1 MIERWE
7 QFDQALDA
15 MLAGGTS
22 EPQFGELL
30 ELAKHLRG
38 VPRHDFAGHLYDEL
52 RKELETMSTTAT
64 YKRAEFATVTPYI
77 AMKNAADVA
86 TFMGKTF
93 GAELVSET
101 KVPTGGTHREL
112 RMLGSMIMLGENTT
126 LPGALHVFV
135 DDVDATYER
144 AIAAGGKLLMGEQGK
159 PADRPYGERSAFI
172 EDMGGNYWY
181 IAKRIGNPEPIRQP
195 LVPYLHPRSAA
206 QLIDF
211 LKTVFDAKELGAYK
225 DGDRIA
231 HAALMIGDSTIE
243 MGEGPEPKEQG
254 LYVYVEDPDA
264 VYNRAIATGATSIY
278 EPADHFYGE
287 RSGGF
292 RDPAGNS
299 WFVAR
304 LL

>member
-1 MIERWE
+1 MIERW
-7 QFDQALDA
+7 DQLDLALDA
-15 MLAGGTS
+15 LLAG
-22 EPQFGELL
+22 EPASPEFAELL
-30 ELAKHLRG
+30 ALTEDLRS
-38 VPRHDFAGHLYDEL
+38 VPRHEFQDEL
-52 RKELETMSTTAT
+52 RKELERIMSTTAT

-86 TFMGKTF
+86 AFMGKAF
-93 GAELVSET
+93 GAELIEET
-101 KVPTGGTHREL
+101 KTPNGATHREL
-112 RMLGSMIMLGENTT
+112 RMLGSMVMLGESLT

-135 DDVDATYER
+135 DDVDATFER

-159 PADRPYGERSAFI
+159 PADRPYGERSAFV

-181 IAKRIGNPEPIRQP
+181 IAKHLHKPEPEEQKI
-195 LVPYLHPRSAA
+195 VAYLHPSKAA
-206 QLIDF
+206 PLMDF
-211 LKTVFDAKELGAYK
+211 LKTVFDAKELGVYK
-225 DGDRIA
+225 ESDRIR
-231 HAALMIGDSTIE
+231 HAAVRIGDSLIE

-254 LYVYVEDPDA
+254 LYVYVENPDD
-264 VYNRAIATGATSIY
+264 VYKRALAAGGTSIY

-299 WFVAR
+299 WFVSR